1 MGKGVQGMSQHTTE
15 TEYGKTLT
23 DASPSGRS
31 RLKRLINALTVLAFV
46 AIGSVALYAISLIVT
61 AVIVLLLS
69 ALFAYFIYP
78 LVQFFQRRLT
88 RPLAIAVAFLLV
100 AGVLAVVLFIVAS
113 SLNPQVASLAKFI
126 QFLMSP
132 AGERRIQ
139 SVVDLLGK
147 VGITKG
153 QVDQLKNQLIS
164 QAQGALS
171 GLLPFLIGVF
181 SNILNFII
189 VITLSVYFIL
199 DGPRIIRWLSYKTPV
214 NQRGTITFLL
224 RTLDQSLGGYLRGTL
239 LLALIGA
246 LCTGVVLAL
255 LHVPYAALLAV
266 LFFLL
271 YFLPVIGTYM
281 IAALCILAA
290 LPEGWVVTLIV
301 AVFLVLLLGIVMGEI
316 LAPRIFSSTVGV
328 HPIVAIFALFAG
340 AELFGLLGGFL
351 AIPVAGVLQQIIVA
365 IWHRWELAH
374 PKLFPP
380 EEVPYQQAAL
390 LPGQKAAPVD
400 TPAQDVRP

>member
-1 MGKGVQGMSQHTTE
+1 MSQHTTE
-15 TEYGKTLT
+15 TEHVKTLT
-23 DASPSGRS
+23 DASRSGRS
-31 RLKRLINALTVLAFV
+31 RLRRLINALTVLAFV
-46 AIGSVALYAISLIVT
+46 AIGSVALYAISLILT
-61 AVIVLLLS
+61 AVIILLLS

-78 LVQFFQRRLT
+78 LVQFFQRRLPQ
-88 RPLAIAVAFLLV
+88 PLAIVVAFLLV
-100 AGVLAVVLFIVAS
+100 AGIPAVVMLIVAS

-126 QFLMSP
+126 QFLLSP
-132 AGERRIQ
+132 AGERRMQ
-139 SVVDLLGK
+139 SFIAFLGQF
-147 VGITKG
+147 GITEE

-171 GLLPFLIGVF
+171 GLFPFLIGVLG
-181 SNILNFII
+181 NLLDFII
-189 VITLSVYFIL
+189 VITLSVYFVL
-199 DGPRIIRWLSYKTPV
+199 DGPRIIRWLSYKTPA
-214 NQRGTITFLL
+214 NLRSTITFLL

-271 YFLPVIGTYM
+271 YFLPVIGTYV

-290 LPEGWVVTLIV
+290 LSQGWVVTLIV
-301 AVFLVLLLGIVMGEI
+301 AVFLVLLLGVVMGEV

-351 AIPVAGVLQQIIVA
+351 AIPVAGVLQQVIVA
-365 IWHRWELAH
+365 IWHRWELGH
-374 PKLFPP
+374 PEKFPP
-380 EEVPYQQAAL
+380 EELPHQQSAL
-390 LPGQKAAPVD
+390 LPGEQVAPTE
-400 TPAQDVRP
+400 TPAPGV

>member
-1 MGKGVQGMSQHTTE
+1 MQQAGRDENGWKQARMGKGVQGMSQHTTE
-15 TEYGKTLT
+15 TEHGKTST

-31 RLKRLINALTVLAFV
+31 RLRRLINALTVLAFL

-171 GLLPFLIGVF
+171 GLLP
-181 SNILNFII
+181 
-189 VITLSVYFIL
+189 
-199 DGPRIIRWLSYKTPV
+199 
-214 NQRGTITFLL
+214 
-224 RTLDQSLGGYLRGTL
+224 
-239 LLALIGA
+239 
-246 LCTGVVLAL
+246 
-255 LHVPYAALLAV
+255 
-266 LFFLL
+266 
-271 YFLPVIGTYM
+271 
-281 IAALCILAA
+281 
-290 LPEGWVVTLIV
+290 
-301 AVFLVLLLGIVMGEI
+301 
-316 LAPRIFSSTVGV
+316 
-328 HPIVAIFALFAG
+328 
-340 AELFGLLGGFL
+340 
-351 AIPVAGVLQQIIVA
+351 
-365 IWHRWELAH
+365 
-374 PKLFPP
+374 
-380 EEVPYQQAAL
+380 
-390 LPGQKAAPVD
+390 
-400 TPAQDVRP
+400 